1 MAMDDRAAREQV
13 ARVES
18 LLEAVESLPDPDAR
32 ETATELVG
40 AVVELYGEGLER
52 VLSLATGD
60 HPIGLDQALVGDE
73 LVSHLLLLHG
83 LHPVPV
89 QLRVEGA
96 LDEVR
101 PYLDSHGGNVELL
114 DVADGVARVRLE
126 GSCSG
131 CPSSTMTLKLAIEEA
146 IHKAAPE
153 VESVEAE
160 GVTEERPAPQ
170 LLQIEVGPAGGP
182 GGEAEEVN
190 GSWTE
195 LAAMPKLVP
204 EHASRTEV
212 SGQPLLLLEVDGT
225 PYAYRPDCPG
235 CGSSLDGA
243 SLEGAELECPGCGKR
258 FDARRAGRC
267 LDSPALHLEP
277 IPLLAADDGAVRVAL
292 GTAAA

>member
-1 MAMDDRAAREQV
+1 MDDRAAREQV
-13 ARVES
+13 ARVEA
-18 LLEAVESLPDPDAR
+18 LLEEVESLPDADAR

-40 AVVELYGEGLER
+40 AVVELYGEGLDR
-52 VLSLATGD
+52 VLSLATSD
-60 HPIGLDQALVGDE
+60 HPGGLDQALAGDE

-114 DVADGVARVRLE
+114 GVGDGVARVRLE

-153 VESVEAE
+153 IEAVEAE
-160 GVTEERPAPQ
+160 GVADEDPGPQ
-170 LLQIEVGPAGGP
+170 LLQIEMQPAGGRSGEP
-182 GGEAEEVN
+182 GAVN

-195 LAAMPKLVP
+195 LPALPELVP
-204 EHASRTEV
+204 QHASRTEV

-225 PYAYRPDCPG
+225 PYAYRPDCPA

-243 SLEGAELECPGCGKR
+243 SLHGAELECPGCGKR

-277 IPLLAADDGAVRVAL
+277 VPLLAADDGAVKVAL
-292 GTAAA
+292 GATAA

>member
-13 ARVES
+13 ARVEA
-18 LLEAVESLPDPDAR
+18 LLEQIESLPDPEAR

-40 AVVELYGEGLER
+40 AVVELYGEGLDR
-52 VLSLATGD
+52 VLSLATSD
-60 HPIGLDQALVGDE
+60 HPNGLDQALAGDE

-89 QLRVEGA
+89 RLRVEGA

-114 DVADGVARVRLE
+114 GVADGVARVRLE

-146 IHKAAPE
+146 IHKAAPD
-153 VESVEAE
+153 VETVQAE
-160 GVTEERPAPQ
+160 GVADEAPGPQ
-170 LLQIEVGPAGGP
+170 LLQIETAPGG
-182 GGEAEEVN
+182 GRSGEAEAVN

-195 LAAMPKLVP
+195 LAAMPELVP
-204 EHASRTEV
+204 ERASRTEV
-212 SGQPLLLLEVDGT
+212 SGQPLLLLELDGT
-225 PYAYRPDCPG
+225 AYAYRPDCPA

-243 SLEGAELECPGCGKR
+243 SLHGAELECPGCGRR

-267 LDSPALHLEP
+267 LDSPALHMEP
-277 IPLLAADDGAVRVAL
+277 VPLLAADDGAVKVAL
-292 GTAAA
+292 GATAP